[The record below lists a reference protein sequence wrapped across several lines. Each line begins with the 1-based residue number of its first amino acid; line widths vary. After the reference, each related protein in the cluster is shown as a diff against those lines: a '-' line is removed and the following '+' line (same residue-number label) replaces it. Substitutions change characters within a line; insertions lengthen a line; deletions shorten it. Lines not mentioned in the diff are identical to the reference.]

1 MAERTISV
9 WTYLVVCALL
19 VLLTVLTTAVSFMHL
34 LPIWHLVIGMVIAG
48 CKASLVVL
56 FFMHA
61 IISSRVTWIVILISC
76 FWVGV
81 LFVLTLS
88 DYFSRGMIPFTP
100 GH

>member
-9 WTYLVVCALL
+9 PTYVLVCVLL
-19 VLLTVLTTAVSFMHL
+19 VLLTFLTLGVSFAD
-34 LPIWHLVIGMVIAG
+34 LPPLWHVVAGMVIAA

-56 FFMHA
+56 FFMHVL
-61 IISSRVTWIVILISC
+61 ISPRVTWIVIVVVC

-88 DYFSRGMIPFTP
+88 DYFSRGMIPLTP